1 MARIKFNVNGTTYS
15 TWNHTTKLTTPSLIL
30 NDNGTLRYTPLFA
43 INNGAEGT
51 LDNHWYYRCGA
62 LAITHNNTK
71 YHVAISR
78 RYTNVLSGTISTTI
92 THSGKTGTGTTTTTT
107 SKTVTPMGYHDF
119 GTQFVGPGSQTVT
132 ANVTVNYGVTFLQT
146 PAIYINYGGVL
157 VSAGTSSCVIRVLGT
172 ATNSGTSSLNVN
184 VGFVRY
190 LLTVTGN
197 VSTTTTTTTYPNETK
212 SAVAQGNFNYGV
224 TYPSAPNLW
233 TDGSGI
239 AVYNN
244 NGNASCHVSKTLS
257 GTVAFGK
264 SATLSHN
271 FAVGFNGDFGLG

>member
-1 MARIKFNVNGTTYS
+1 MRRIKFNVNGTTYS

-43 INNGAEGT
+43 VNNGAEAT

-62 LAITHNNTK
+62 LAVTHNNTK

-92 THSGKTGTGTTTTTT
+92 THSGKTGTTTTTT
-107 SKTVTPMGYHDF
+107 SKTVSPAGTHKF
-119 GTQFVGPGSQTVT
+119 GFQTIIPGHGVQSD
-132 ANVTVNYGVTFLQT
+132 VTVNYGVTFLQT
-146 PAIYINYGGVL
+146 PAIYIHYGGTL
-157 VSAGTSSCVIRVLGT
+157 VSVGTSSCIIRMSSSVV
-172 ATNSGTSSLNVN
+172 NSGTSPSYMDAGSVN
-184 VGFVRY
+184 Y
-190 LLTVTGN
+190 LLSVTGN
-197 VSTTTTTTTYPNETK
+197 VATTTTTHPAETK
-212 SAVAQGNFNYGV
+212 SAVAQGNFSYGV
-224 TYPSAPNLW
+224 TYPSTPKLW

-239 AVYNN
+239 DVYNN

>member
-30 NDNGTLRYTPLFA
+30 NDNGTVRYTPLFA
-43 INNGAEGT
+43 VNNGAEAT

-62 LAITHNNTK
+62 LAVTHNNTK

-92 THSGKTGTGTTTTTT
+92 THSGKTGTTTTTT
-107 SKTVTPMGYHDF
+107 SKTVTPSGTHYFGY
-119 GTQFVGPGSQTVT
+119 QNIGPGNCNVS
-132 ANVTVNYGVTFLQT
+132 ADVTVNYGVTFLQT
-146 PAIYINYGGVL
+146 PAIYINYGGTL
-157 VSAGTSSCVIRVLGT
+157 VSAGTSSCVIRVYSSVVNT
-172 ATNSGTSSLNVN
+172 GTSNTYMDAGSVN
-184 VGFVRY
+184 Y
-190 LLTVTGN
+190 LLTIAGN
-197 VSTTTTTTTYPNETK
+197 IATTTTTYPDETK

-224 TYPSAPNLW
+224 TYPSVPNLW

-239 AVYNN
+239 DVYNN

-271 FAVGFNGDFGLG
+271 FSVGFNGDFGLG

>member
-30 NDNGTLRYTPLFA
+30 NDNGTVRYTPLFA
-43 INNGAEGT
+43 VNNGAEGT

-62 LAITHNNTK
+62 LAVTHNNTK

-92 THSGKTGTGTTTTTT
+92 THSGKTGTTTTTT
-107 SKTVTPMGYHDF
+107 SKTVTPTGTHNF
-119 GTQFVGPGSQTVT
+119 GFQNVPPGNQGVQ
-132 ANVTVNYGVTFLQT
+132 ADVTVNYGVTFLQT
-146 PAIYINYGGVL
+146 PAIYIHYGGTL
-157 VSAGTSSCVIRVLGT
+157 VSAGTSSCVIRVT
-172 ATNSGTSSLNVN
+172 STVVNTGTSIANMNAGSVN
-184 VGFVRY
+184 Y

-197 VSTTTTTTTYPNETK
+197 VATTTTTYPDETK
-212 SAVAQGNFNYGV
+212 SAVAQGNFNYDV

>member
-1 MARIKFNVNGTTYS
+1 MSRIKFTYNGTTYS
-15 TWNHTTKLTTPSLIL
+15 TWNSTSRVTTPSLIL
-30 NDNGTLRYTPLFA
+30 NKGGTLRYTPLFA
-43 INNGAEGT
+43 VNNGAEAT

-62 LAITHNNTK
+62 LAVTHNNTK

-92 THSGKTGTGTTTTTT
+92 THSGKTGTTTTTT
-107 SKTVTPMGYHDF
+107 SKTVTPAGTHEF
-119 GTQFVGPGSQTVT
+119 GFQTVPPD
-132 ANVTVNYGVTFLQT
+132 NHGVQSDVTVNYGVTFLQT
-146 PAIYINYGGVL
+146 PAIYIHYGGTL
-157 VSAGTSSCVIRVLGT
+157 VSAGTSSCVIRMTSTVV
-172 ATNSGTSSLNVN
+172 NSGTSPAYMNAGSVN
-184 VGFVRY
+184 Y

-197 VSTTTTTTTYPNETK
+197 IATTTTTYPDETK
-212 SAVAQGNFNYGV
+212 SAVAQGNFSYGV
-224 TYPSAPNLW
+224 TYPSTPNLW

-239 AVYNN
+239 DVYNN

>member
-1 MARIKFNVNGTTYS
+1 MSRIKFTYNGTTYS
-15 TWNHTTKLTTPSLIL
+15 TWNSTSRVTTPSLIL
-30 NDNGTLRYTPLFA
+30 NEGGTLRYTPLFA
-43 INNGAEGT
+43 VNNGAEAT

-62 LAITHNNTK
+62 LAVTHNNTK

-78 RYTNVLSGTISTTI
+78 RYTNVLSGTIRTTI
-92 THSGKTGTGTTTTTT
+92 THSGKTGTTTTTT
-107 SKTVTPMGYHDF
+107 SKAVTPAGTHKF
-119 GTQFVGPGSQTVT
+119 GFQTVPPGKQGVQSD
-132 ANVTVNYGVTFLQT
+132 VTVNYGVTFLQT
-146 PAIYINYGGVL
+146 PAIYIHYGGTL
-157 VSAGTSSCVIRVLGT
+157 VSAGTSSCVIRITSTVVNT
-172 ATNSGTSSLNVN
+172 GTSPAYMDAGSVN
-184 VGFVRY
+184 Y

-197 VSTTTTTTTYPNETK
+197 VTTTTTTHPNETK

-224 TYPSAPNLW
+224 TYPSVPNLW

-239 AVYNN
+239 NVYNN

-271 FAVGFNGDFGLG
+271 FSVGFNGDFGLG

>member
-1 MARIKFNVNGTTYS
+1 MARIKFNVNKTTYS

-30 NDNGTLRYTPLFA
+30 NDNGTVRYTPLFA
-43 INNGAEGT
+43 VNNGAEAT
-51 LDNHWYYRCGA
+51 LDNHWYYKCGA

-92 THSGKTGTGTTTTTT
+92 THSGKTGTTTTTT
-107 SKTVTPMGYHDF
+107 SKTVTPSGTHYF
-119 GTQFVGPGSQTVT
+119 GFQNIPPGSHSVS
-132 ANVTVNYGVTFLQT
+132 ADITVNYGVTFLQT
-146 PAIYINYGGVL
+146 PAIYINFGGTL
-157 VSAGTSSCVIRVLGT
+157 VNAGTSSCVIRVYSNVV
-172 ATNSGTSSLNVN
+172 NSGTSSANMDAGPVH
-184 VGFVRY
+184 Y

-197 VSTTTTTTTYPNETK
+197 VATTTTTYPDETK

-224 TYPSAPNLW
+224 TYPSTPNLW

>member
-1 MARIKFNVNGTTYS
+1 MSRIKFTYNNTIYS
-15 TWNHTTKLTTPSLIL
+15 TWNSTSRVTTPSLIL

-43 INNGAEGT
+43 VNNGAEAT

-92 THSGKTGTGTTTTTT
+92 AHSGKTGTTTTTT
-107 SKTVTPMGYHDF
+107 SKTVTPSGKHDF
-119 GTQFVGPGSQTVT
+119 GTQFIGPGPQTVY

-146 PAIYINYGGVL
+146 PAIYINYGGTL
-157 VSAGTSSCVIRVLGT
+157 VSAGTSSCVIRVS
-172 ATNSGTSSLNVN
+172 ATGVNSGTSGSNIHI
-184 VGFVRY
+184 GITTY

-197 VSTTTTTTTYPNETK
+197 VATTTTTYPDETK
-212 SAVAQGNFNYGV
+212 SAVAQGNFSYGV
-224 TYPSAPNLW
+224 TYPSTPNLW

-271 FAVGFNGDFGLG
+271 FAVGFNGDLGLG

>member
-1 MARIKFNVNGTTYS
+1 MSRIKFTYNGTTYS
-15 TWNHTTKLTTPSLIL
+15 TWNGTSRVTTPSLIL
-30 NDNGTLRYTPLFA
+30 NEGGTLRYTPLFA
-43 INNGAEGT
+43 VNNGAEGT

-62 LAITHNNTK
+62 LAVTHNNTK

-92 THSGKTGTGTTTTTT
+92 THSGKTGTTTTTT
-107 SKTVTPMGYHDF
+107 SKTVTPSGTHYFGY
-119 GTQFVGPGSQTVT
+119 QNIGPGPNEVT
-132 ANVTVNYGVTFLQT
+132 ANVTVNYGVTFSQT
-146 PAIYINYGGVL
+146 PAIYINYGGTL
-157 VSAGTSSCVIRVLGT
+157 VSAGTSSCVIRVT
-172 ATNSGTSSLNVN
+172 STVTNTGTSPQNTPVGSVN
-184 VGFVRY
+184 Y

-197 VSTTTTTTTYPNETK
+197 VSTTTTTYPDETK
-212 SAVAQGNFNYGV
+212 SAVAQGNFSYGV
-224 TYPSAPNLW
+224 SYPSTPNLW

-271 FAVGFNGDFGLG
+271 FSVGFNGDFGLG

>member
-1 MARIKFNVNGTTYS
+1 MSRIKFTYNGTTYS
-15 TWNHTTKLTTPSLIL
+15 TWNSTSRVTTPSLIL
-30 NDNGTLRYTPLFA
+30 NEGGTLRYTPLFA
-43 INNGAEGT
+43 VNNGAEAT

-62 LAITHNNTK
+62 LAVTHNNTK

-92 THSGKTGTGTTTTTT
+92 THSGKTGTTTTTT
-107 SKTVTPMGYHDF
+107 SKTVTPAGTYEF
-119 GTQFVGPGSQTVT
+119 GFQTIPPGGHGVQYDVP
-132 ANVTVNYGVTFLQT
+132 VNYGVTFLQT
-146 PAIYINYGGVL
+146 PVIYIHYGGTL
-157 VSAGTSSCVIRVLGT
+157 VSVGTSSCIIRMTSTVV
-172 ATNSGTSSLNVN
+172 NSGTSPSYMNAGSVN
-184 VGFVRY
+184 Y

-197 VSTTTTTTTYPNETK
+197 VATTTTTYPDETK

-224 TYPSAPNLW
+224 TYPSTPNLW

-239 AVYNN
+239 DVYNN

>member
-43 INNGAEGT
+43 VNNGAEAT

-92 THSGKTGTGTTTTTT
+92 THSGKTGTTTTTT
-107 SKTVTPMGYHDF
+107 SKTVTPAGSHDF
-119 GTQFVGPGSQTVT
+119 GYQTIPPGNHGVSSD
-132 ANVTVNYGVTFLQT
+132 VTVNYGVTFLQT
-146 PAIYINYGGVL
+146 PAIYIHYGGTL
-157 VSAGTSSCVIRVLGT
+157 VSAGTSSCIIRMYSTVV
-172 ATNSGTSSLNVN
+172 NSGTSPSYMNAGSVN
-184 VGFVRY
+184 Y

-197 VSTTTTTTTYPNETK
+197 VATTTTTYPDETK

-224 TYPSAPNLW
+224 TYPSAPSLTVN
-233 TDGSGI
+233 SGGI
-239 AVYNN
+239 SATNN
-244 NGNASCHVSKTLS
+244 TGNKSFLAKKTLS
-257 GTVAFGK
+257 GTVAYNK
-264 SATLSHN
+264 SATLSQAFSVTHK
-271 FAVGFNGDFGLG
+271 GEFGLN

>member
-43 INNGAEGT
+43 VNNGAEAT

-62 LAITHNNTK
+62 LAVTHNNTK

-92 THSGKTGTGTTTTTT
+92 THSGKTGTTTTTT
-107 SKTVTPMGYHDF
+107 SKTVTPSGTHYF
-119 GTQFVGPGSQTVT
+119 GMQNIPPGNHGVT
-132 ANVTVNYGVTFLQT
+132 ADVTVNYGVTFLQT
-146 PAIYINYGGVL
+146 PAIYINYGGTL
-157 VSAGTSSCVIRVLGT
+157 VSAGTSSCVIRMISTVVNT
-172 ATNSGTSSLNVN
+172 GTSFVYKDAGSVN
-184 VGFVRY
+184 Y
-190 LLTVTGN
+190 LLIIAGN
-197 VSTTTTTTTYPNETK
+197 IATTTTTYPDETK
-212 SAVAQGNFNYGV
+212 SAVAQGNFSYGV
-224 TYPSAPNLW
+224 TYPSVPNLW

-239 AVYNN
+239 DVYNN

>member
-30 NDNGTLRYTPLFA
+30 NDNGTVRYTPLFA
-43 INNGAEGT
+43 VNNGAEAT

-62 LAITHNNTK
+62 LAVTHNNTK

-92 THSGKTGTGTTTTTT
+92 THSGKTGTTTTTT
-107 SKTVTPMGYHDF
+107 SKTVTPAGWHDF
-119 GTQFVGPGSQTVT
+119 GTHYFGPGTQTFSV
-132 ANVTVNYGVTFLQT
+132 NVTVNYGVTFSQT
-146 PAIYINYGGVL
+146 PAIYINYGGTL
-157 VSAGTSSCVIRVLGT
+157 VSAGTSSCVIRVSRQAINT
-172 ATNSGTSSLNVN
+172 GTSAQHIV
-184 VGFVRY
+184 VGSEKY
-190 LLTVTGN
+190 QLTVTGN
-197 VSTTTTTTTYPNETK
+197 VATTTTTYPDETK
-212 SAVAQGNFNYGV
+212 SAVAQGNFSYGV
-224 TYPSAPNLW
+224 SYPSTPNLW

>member
-15 TWNHTTKLTTPSLIL
+15 TWNRTTKLTTPSLIL

-43 INNGAEGT
+43 VNNGAEAT

-92 THSGKTGTGTTTTTT
+92 THSGKTGTTTTTT
-107 SKTVTPMGYHDF
+107 SKTVTPAGTHEF
-119 GTQFVGPGSQTVT
+119 GFQTVPPGNYGVQ
-132 ANVTVNYGVTFLQT
+132 ADVTVNYGVTFLQT
-146 PAIYINYGGVL
+146 PGIYIHYGGTL
-157 VSAGTSSCVIRVLGT
+157 ISAGTSSCVIRMTNTVV
-172 ATNSGTSSLNVN
+172 NSGTSQEYMNTGSVK
-184 VGFVRY
+184 Y

-197 VSTTTTTTTYPNETK
+197 VATTTITYPNETK

-224 TYPSAPNLW
+224 TYPSAPSLTVN
-233 TDGSGI
+233 SGGI
-239 AVYNN
+239 SATNN
-244 NGNASCHVSKTLS
+244 TGNKSFLAKKTLT
-257 GTVAFGK
+257 GTVAYNK
-264 SATLSHN
+264 TLTLSQAFSVTHK
-271 FAVGFNGDFGLG
+271 GEFGLN

>member
-30 NDNGTLRYTPLFA
+30 NDHGTLRYTPLFA
-43 INNGAEGT
+43 VNNGAEAT

-92 THSGKTGTGTTTTTT
+92 THSGKTGTTTTTT
-107 SKTVTPMGYHDF
+107 SKTVTPSGTHYF
-119 GTQFVGPGSQTVT
+119 GMQNIFPGNHNVT
-132 ANVTVNYGVTFLQT
+132 ADVTVNYGVTFLQT
-146 PAIYINYGGVL
+146 PAIYINHGGTL
-157 VSAGTSSCVIRVLGT
+157 VSAGTSSCVIRVYSSVVNT
-172 ATNSGTSSLNVN
+172 GTSNAYMDAGSVN
-184 VGFVRY
+184 Y
-190 LLTVTGN
+190 LLTVIGN
-197 VSTTTTTTTYPNETK
+197 IATTTTTYPDETK

>member
-30 NDNGTLRYTPLFA
+30 NDNGTVRYTPLFA
-43 INNGAEGT
+43 VNNGAEGT

-62 LAITHNNTK
+62 LAITHTNTK

-92 THSGKTGTGTTTTTT
+92 THSGKTGTTTTTT
-107 SKTVTPMGYHDF
+107 SKTVTPSGTHYF
-119 GTQFVGPGSQTVT
+119 GMQNISPGNHGFT
-132 ANVTVNYGVTFLQT
+132 ADVTVNYGVTFLQT
-146 PAIYINYGGVL
+146 PAIYINHGGTL
-157 VSAGTSSCVIRVLGT
+157 VSAGTSSCVIRVY
-172 ATNSGTSSLNVN
+172 NSVVNTGTSNAYMDAGSTN
-184 VGFVRY
+184 Y
-190 LLTVTGN
+190 LLTVTGK
-197 VSTTTTTTTYPNETK
+197 VSTTTTTYPNETK

-224 TYPSAPNLW
+224 TYPSVPNLW

-239 AVYNN
+239 DVYNN

-271 FAVGFNGDFGLG
+271 FSVGFNGDFGLG

>member
-15 TWNHTTKLTTPSLIL
+15 TWNNTIKITTPSLIL
-30 NDNGTLRYTPLFA
+30 NDNGTVRYTPLFA
-43 INNGAEGT
+43 VNNGAEAT
-51 LDNHWYYRCGA
+51 LDNHWYYKCGA
-62 LAITHNNTK
+62 LAVTHNNTK

-92 THSGKTGTGTTTTTT
+92 THSGKTGTTTTTT
-107 SKTVTPMGYHDF
+107 SKTVTPTGVHEF
-119 GTQFVGPGSQTVT
+119 GFQNVSPGSQSVH
-132 ANVTVNYGVTFLQT
+132 ADVTVNYGVTFLQT
-146 PAIYINYGGVL
+146 PAIYINYGGTL
-157 VSAGTSSCVIRVLGT
+157 VSAGTSSCVIRVFST
-172 ATNSGTSSLNVN
+172 VVNSGTSHSYMNAGSTN
-184 VGFVRY
+184 Y

-197 VSTTTTTTTYPNETK
+197 VATTTTTYPDETK

>member
-43 INNGAEGT
+43 VNNGAEAT

-92 THSGKTGTGTTTTTT
+92 THSGKTGTTTTTT
-107 SKTVTPMGYHDF
+107 SKTVTPSGVHNF
-119 GTQFVGPGSQTVT
+119 GFQNISPGNH
-132 ANVTVNYGVTFLQT
+132 NVHADITVNYGVTFLQT
-146 PAIYINYGGVL
+146 PAIYINYGGTL
-157 VSAGTSSCVIRVLGT
+157 VSAGTSSCVIRVYSSVV
-172 ATNSGTSSLNVN
+172 NSGTSSAYMDAGSVK
-184 VGFVRY
+184 Y
-190 LLTVTGN
+190 LLTIAGN
-197 VSTTTTTTTYPNETK
+197 IATTTTTYPDETK

-224 TYPSAPNLW
+224 TYPSTPNLW

-239 AVYNN
+239 DVYNN

>member
-30 NDNGTLRYTPLFA
+30 NDNGTVRYTPLFA
-43 INNGAEGT
+43 VNNGAEAT

-62 LAITHNNTK
+62 LAVTHNNTK

-92 THSGKTGTGTTTTTT
+92 THSGKTGTTTTTT
-107 SKTVTPMGYHDF
+107 SKTVTPSGTHYFGY
-119 GTQFVGPGSQTVT
+119 QNIGPGNHGVQSD
-132 ANVTVNYGVTFLQT
+132 VTVNYGVTFLQT
-146 PAIYINYGGVL
+146 PAIYIHYGGTL
-157 VSAGTSSCVIRVLGT
+157 VSVGTSSCIIRMTSTVVNT
-172 ATNSGTSSLNVN
+172 GTSNTYMDAGSVN
-184 VGFVRY
+184 Y
-190 LLTVTGN
+190 LLTIAGN
-197 VSTTTTTTTYPNETK
+197 IATTTTTYPDETK

-224 TYPSAPNLW
+224 TYPSVPNLW

-239 AVYNN
+239 DVYNN

-271 FAVGFNGDFGLG
+271 FSVGFNGDFGLG

>member
-43 INNGAEGT
+43 VNNGAEAT

-62 LAITHNNTK
+62 LAVTHNNTK

-92 THSGKTGTGTTTTTT
+92 THSGKTGTTTTTT
-107 SKTVTPMGYHDF
+107 SKTVTPAGTHYF
-119 GTQFVGPGSQTVT
+119 GMQNILPGNHGFQSD
-132 ANVTVNYGVTFLQT
+132 VTVNYGVTFLQT
-146 PAIYINYGGVL
+146 PAIYIHYAGTL
-157 VSAGTSSCVIRVLGT
+157 VSAGTSSCVIRMTSTVV
-172 ATNSGTSSLNVN
+172 NSGTSPSYMNAGSVN
-184 VGFVRY
+184 Y

-197 VSTTTTTTTYPNETK
+197 VATTTTTYPDETK

-224 TYPSAPNLW
+224 TYPSVPNLW

-239 AVYNN
+239 DVYNN

-271 FAVGFNGDFGLG
+271 FSVGFNGDVGLG